1 MITLTTD
8 EIARIELL
16 IKMLRRKLLLGEWIL
31 NDEEITL
38 DDVAILQR
46 IVASATQQKGEPP
59 PRLAPLVA

>member
-46 IVASATQQKGEPP
+46 IVASATQQKSEPP
-59 PRLAPLVA
+59 PRLAPVA